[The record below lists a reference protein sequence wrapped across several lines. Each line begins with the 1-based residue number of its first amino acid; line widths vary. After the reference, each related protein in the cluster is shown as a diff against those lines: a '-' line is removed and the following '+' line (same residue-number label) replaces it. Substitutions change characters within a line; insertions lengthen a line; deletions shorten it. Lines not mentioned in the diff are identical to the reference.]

1 MGPSFAINIEKNP
14 SPLGFFRPPCCS
26 QRATNFVSSRAAY
39 DRVILVLSSPPV
51 RPSSPCP
58 QMSHIPQ
65 GRMSR
70 TPLFCTRL
78 TLSLKMFLW
87 YLFPQTA
94 FDYKNTKEFVTPAS
108 VKLDK
113 ERYSSKIDGTVPR
126 EYATQL
132 KAQVG
137 KQRSIYLQIT
147 DYP

>member
-1 MGPSFAINIEKNP
+1 MLQPTCNK
-14 SPLGFFRPPCCS
+14 FRKFPGCLRQSDPG
-26 QRATNFVSSRAAY
+26 TKLTSS
-39 DRVILVLSSPPV
+39 
-51 RPSSPCP
+51 PSSPCP

-132 KAQVG
+132 KAQVR

>member
-1 MGPSFAINIEKNP
+1 M
-14 SPLGFFRPPCCS
+14 FF
-26 QRATNFVSSRAAY
+26 
-39 DRVILVLSSPPV
+39 
-51 RPSSPCP
+51 
-58 QMSHIPQ
+58 
-65 GRMSR
+65 
-70 TPLFCTRL
+70 
-78 TLSLKMFLW
+78 W

-113 ERYSSKIDGTVPR
+113 ERYSSKIDGTAPR

-137 KQRSIYLQIT
+137 KQRSICLQIT